1 MAAFHPKYN
10 IRIENISM
18 KYAKYWEAQGFIV
31 IPDNYTTK
39 KSINGC
45 K

>member
-18 KYAKYWEAQGFIV
+18 KYAKCWEEHGFIV
-31 IPDNYTTK
+31 TPDIKTTK
-39 KSINGC
+39 KSTDGC